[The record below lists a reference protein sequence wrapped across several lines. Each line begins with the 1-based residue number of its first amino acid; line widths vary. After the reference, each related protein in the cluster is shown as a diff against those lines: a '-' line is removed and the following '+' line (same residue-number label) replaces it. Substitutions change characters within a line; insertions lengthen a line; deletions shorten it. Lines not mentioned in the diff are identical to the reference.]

1 MTSDLQQLVN
11 AFDAGA
17 LVRSV
22 SGSVSLVDVARAVGH
37 LNYRGAPA
45 TSKRCDSGFE
55 SRTPPEHTANTTVV
69 SSYIYNLP
77 NSPSTGKQGGSMT
90 LATTGP

>member
-45 TSKRCDSGFE
+45 TSKRCDSG
-55 SRTPPEHTANTTVV
+55 
-69 SSYIYNLP
+69 
-77 NSPSTGKQGGSMT
+77 G
-90 LATTGP
+90 LAQSASAPAMAFALSGLARHCS

>member
-37 LNYRGAPA
+37 LNYRGSTQCRLGHPA
-45 TSKRCDSGFE
+45 QDLPDR
-55 SRTPPEHTANTTVV
+55 SR
-69 SSYIYNLP
+69 
-77 NSPSTGKQGGSMT
+77 
-90 LATTGP
+90 LAIRGYVIAIAS

>member
-45 TSKRCDSGFE
+45 TSKRCDSGGLAQSASAPAMAGPLRAGAPLLVDALSSQSTRDVIWAGS
-55 SRTPPEHTANTTVV
+55 SRA
-69 SSYIYNLP
+69 
-77 NSPSTGKQGGSMT
+77 
-90 LATTGP
+90 